1 MTYKFSVGDK
11 VRIKNDS
18 YNDVKRVPRYIM
30 GKVGT
35 VEIVRGCFSNPTDH
49 LEERPPIYSIGFDQ
63 EQISQQGSKRDK
75 IIVDVF
81 EDWMIAE

>member
-11 VRIKNDS
+11 VRVKTED
-18 YNDVKRVPRYIM
+18 YTDRKRVPRYIM
-30 GKVGT
+30 GKTGT
-35 VEIVRGCFSNPTDH
+35 VAVVRGCFSNPRDH
-49 LEERPPIYSIGFDQ
+49 REERPPIYSVGFDQ